1 MDFNEGDL
9 VCVRPYREFA
19 GFGENFS
26 LGLVID
32 VDPSESAPTYYLI
45 SIPGSESDWYHE
57 DSVFSMQQVIDAS

>member
-9 VCVRPYREFA
+9 VCIRPYRGLED
-19 GFGENFS
+19 FGENFS

-45 SIPGSESDWYHE
+45 SIPRSEPDWYHE